1 MLHAGL
7 KAGALFMASLLALYI
22 LLKTLLPPIDEEHKD
37 RVKLPKTFEEL
48 KGLNEVLQVSCAGLE
63 RSFKTKQEASAEKR
77 RCRSAPRADFL
88 RSPLS
93 RQVYKTRHYYRV
105 LGCYTTVYLL

>member
-7 KAGALFMASLLALYI
+7 KAGALFLASLLALYI
-22 LLKTLLPPIDEEHKD
+22 LLKTLLPPIDDEHRD

-48 KGLNEVLQVSCAGLE
+48 KGLNEVLQASLLAFRGAVGDH
-63 RSFKTKQEASAEKR
+63 KT
-77 RCRSAPRADFL
+77 PRPRGGVGQFGTLTPFAHL
-88 RSPLS
+88 
-93 RQVYKTRHYYRV
+93 QVYKTRHYYRV